1 MLTAFSIGIGNEIH
15 VAVYLDFIA
24 FAEMVCNDFRLLAEG
39 RDHEELRLLF
49 LCLEIIAVF
58 CNREQRN
65 GFLI

>member
-39 RDHEELRLLF
+39 RDHEELRFFSLG
-49 LCLEIIAVF
+49 LEVIAVL

-65 GFLI
+65 GLLI